1 MGDPTLVPQLIA
13 DLKRDD
19 GALTLRILFSST
31 SGAGHLG
38 PLVPYAQALARRGH
52 EVRVSSPEGASAALQ
67 RAGLAHARV
76 ADPNDEEA
84 KAFWVRLDAAK
95 GDDAQA
101 LAWREGFSGSLARSA
116 MPALQQTLGDWR
128 PDLIVRESAE
138 FAALVAAE
146 RAAIPHARVAV
157 HSGRFEAWGSTHVV
171 ESLDALRR
179 AAGLDPDGGAALRAE
194 KVFTA
199 FPASLD
205 GDGAAPGGQAPFRVA
220 ASRGA
225 AVSAKETSA
234 WATKNGLPFVY
245 VTLGT
250 VSGRSER
257 VRAAYRDILEAL
269 GTLPVSALLTTGP
282 VMTAEALGTVPD
294 NVTVRDFVPQAEV
307 FPHATAVVCHGGSG
321 TLLGGLAARLPMV
334 VMPLFADQPYNARA
348 VEDAGAGVAV
358 LQPEAATLRTAI
370 ERVLNDSS
378 LRAGAGRIADEM
390 STMASMGDA
399 AGALLALARARAG

>member
-1 MGDPTLVPQLIA
+1 M
-13 DLKRDD
+13 
-19 GALTLRILFSST
+19 RILFSST

-38 PLVPYAQALARRGH
+38 PLVPYAQALARLGH
-52 EVRVSSPEGASAALQ
+52 EVLVSSSEGASAALQ

-84 KAFWVRLDAAK
+84 KAFWVRMDAAK

-101 LAWREGFSGSLARSA
+101 LAWREGFSGLLARSA
-116 MPALQQTLGDWR
+116 MPALQQTIGDWR

-157 HSGRFEAWGSTHVV
+157 HSGGFEAWGSTHVI

-205 GDGAAPGGQAPFRVA
+205 GDVTAPGGQATFRVA
-220 ASRGA
+220 ASRGT
-225 AVSAKETSA
+225 AVSAKGTPA
-234 WATKNGLPFVY
+234 WAATNGLPFVY
-245 VTLGT
+245 ATLGT

-257 VRAAYRDILEAL
+257 VRAAYREILEAI
-269 GTLPVSALLTTGP
+269 GTLPVTALLTTGP
-282 VMTAEALGTVPD
+282 VMTMEALGTIPD
-294 NVTVRDFVPQAEV
+294 NVTVKDFVPQAEV
-307 FPHATAVVCHGGSG
+307 FPHAAAVVCHGGSG
-321 TLLGGLAARLPMV
+321 TLLGGLALGLPVIV
-334 VMPLFADQPYNARA
+334 VPLFADQPYNARA
-348 VEDAGAGVAV
+348 VKDAGAGVAV
-358 LQPEAATLRTAI
+358 LRPDAASLRSAI
-370 ERVLNDSS
+370 QRVLNDAS

-390 STMASMGDA
+390 ATMASMDDA
-399 AGALLALARARAG
+399 ARALLALARARTG